1 MARLKE
7 DDTFRREVLA
17 ADEEARGRLIAEAG
31 FECTREENA
40 AERERLSD
48 QALSEVTCGST
59 CGRGDTPPAASLGTR
74 APWEAPAAVRASH
87 RREPLSAH
95 ADPTADVVTAS
106 RSPAAPAHVSI
117 LRRPALENHAISRE
131 KSGGEGQS

>member
-59 CGRGDTPPAASLGTR
+59 CGRGDTACCILGDPCALGGPCGSPGITPP
-74 APWEAPAAVRASH
+74 
-87 RREPLSAH
+87 
-95 ADPTADVVTAS
+95 
-106 RSPAAPAHVSI
+106 
-117 LRRPALENHAISRE
+117 
-131 KSGGEGQS
+131 